1 MSLKSKKQSVK
12 KAPYEP
18 HLTSLYLEKDDM
30 TFARLY
36 LVITKQAFVYKEAIK
51 EVQGESLWMYE
62 TTSQLWIQIG
72 LKHFRTLYTNTMEA
86 FFTNQMKLLLD
97 DKKLASREQ

>member
-12 KAPYEP
+12 KAIAPYGP

-36 LVITKQAFVYKEAIK
+36 LVITKQYIK
-51 EVQGESLWMYE
+51 LP
-62 TTSQLWIQIG
+62 IQ
-72 LKHFRTLYTNTMEA
+72 TATMLC
-86 FFTNQMKLLLD
+86 QCCD
-97 DKKLASREQ
+97 